1 MSKVVAINTVNYG
14 STGGI
19 MINVLKA
26 AEENG
31 HEVYAAFNNYGH
43 NKTVKAPN
51 PILINFK
58 SKWYSLDSRLQT
70 MTGFLDCFSF
80 VSTKLFLNKLN
91 KIKPDIIHLHN
102 LHGKYI
108 NISMLFK
115 WIKKHDVKVVWTL
128 HDCWAFTGQCA
139 YFDMVSC
146 YKWKDGCSGCSQHK
160 MYPVSY
166 ADRTKYLYKLKK
178 KCFTGVKNLT
188 IVTPSKWLAELAKQ
202 SFLKD
207 NEIRVINNGINL
219 DIFKPTESD
228 LRNRYNLQDKK
239 VILGCAMPFNK
250 RKGFDVFLDLAK
262 TLDESYAIVLVGLS
276 KEQIEILPHNII
288 GVERTSDAKE
298 LAAYYTMA
306 DVFANPTK
314 EEVFGLVNVEA
325 LACGTPVVT
334 FDSGGSPECID
345 ETCGIVVQKD
355 DIFSMKDAIIKIVET
370 QCFKKEACINR
381 AKNFNMYDK
390 FQEYVDLYS
399 KQTNKVQ

>member
-1 MSKVVAINTVNYG
+1 MSKIVAINAVNYG

-19 MINVLKA
+19 MINILKA

-31 HEVYAAFNNYGH
+31 HEVYAAFNNHGH
-43 NKTVKAPN
+43 NKNVKAPN

-58 SKWYSLDSRLQT
+58 SKWYSLDSRFQT
-70 MTGFLDCFSF
+70 MTGLLDCFSF
-80 VSTKLFLNKLN
+80 LSTKLFLNKLN

-128 HDCWAFTGQCA
+128 HDCWAFTGKCA

-146 YKWKDGCSGCSQHK
+146 DKWKYGCRECVQTK
-160 MYPVSY
+160 VYPVSFV
-166 ADRTKYLYKLKK
+166 DRTKYLYDLKK
-178 KCFTGVKNLT
+178 KSFTGIKNLT
-188 IVTPSKWLAELAKQ
+188 IVTPSRWLAKLVKQ

-207 NEIRVINNGINL
+207 NEVKVINNGINL
-219 DIFKPTESD
+219 DVFKPTESD
-228 LRNRYNLQDKK
+228 LRNRYNIRDKK

-250 RKGFDVFLDLAK
+250 RKGFDVFLELAK

-276 KEQIEILPHNII
+276 KEQIEILPDNII
-288 GVERTSDAKE
+288 GIERTSDAQE

-306 DVFANPTK
+306 DVFANPTR

-334 FDSGGSPECID
+334 FASGGSSECID
-345 ETCGIVVQKD
+345 ETCGIAVPTD
-355 DIFSMKDAIIKIVET
+355 DIEALKDSVISICENKTFKTHDCIK
-370 QCFKKEACINR
+370 R
-381 AKNFNMYDK
+381 AQLFDMNDK
-390 FQEYVDLYS
+390 FKEYVDLYGEH
-399 KQTNKVQ
+399 